1 MTLQVIGAGFGRT
14 GTLSMKA
21 ALEKLGYK
29 KCHHMIEV
37 LMTDDPTHLDY
48 WDAVGKGERPGGD
61 KIFEGFQASVDF
73 PSSLYWKELSEAYP
87 EAKVVLTVR
96 SFESWYK
103 SAMATIY
110 AVGKKQPA
118 WTRLI
123 PKPRKIDRMTKNVI
137 WTGKFD
143 GKFEDKAYAEKVWNA
158 HIEEVKATLPPER
171 RLVFEVK
178 DGWKPLCEFLGKP
191 VPTGPFPRVND
202 AEQFHKMI
210 KGMTRLAYVPWI
222 AGTVL
227 LAAALGT
234 YMAFR

>member
-1 MTLQVIGAGFGRT
+1 MALKVIGAGFGRT

-21 ALEKLGYK
+21 ALEQLGYN

-37 LMTDDPTHLDY
+37 LMTNDSTQLDY
-48 WDAVGKGERPGGD
+48 WDAVGQGERPGWD
-61 KIFEGFQASVDF
+61 KIFEGYQASVDF
-73 PSSLYWKELSEAYP
+73 PSSVYWKELAEAYP

-96 SFESWYK
+96 DFESWYK
-103 SAMATIY
+103 SATGTIY

-143 GKFEDKAYAEKVWNA
+143 GKFEDKAHAEHVWNA

-171 RLVFEVK
+171 LLVFEVK
-178 DGWKPLCEFLGKP
+178 QGWGPLCAFLDKP
-191 VPTGPFPRVND
+191 VPDGPFSRVND
-202 AEQFHKMI
+202 ADQFHQMI
-210 KGMTRLAYVPWI
+210 KGMTRLSYVPWI
-222 AGTVL
+222 AGAAL
-227 LAAALGT
+227 AAAALGL
-234 YMAFR
+234 YMLFR

>member
-21 ALEKLGYK
+21 ALEHLGYD
-29 KCHHMIEV
+29 KCHHMVEV
-37 LMTDDPTHLDY
+37 LMTDDPTQLDY
-48 WDAVGKGERPGGD
+48 WDAVGKGERPGWD
-61 KIFEGFQASVDF
+61 KIFEGYQASVDF
-73 PSSLYWKELSEAYP
+73 PSSIYWKELAEAYP

-103 SAMATIY
+103 SATGTIY

-143 GKFEDKAYAEKVWNA
+143 GKFEDKAHAEKVWNA
-158 HIEEVKATLPPER
+158 HIDEVKTTLPPER
-171 RLVFEVK
+171 LLVFEVK
-178 DGWKPLCEFLGKP
+178 DGWEPLCAFLGKP
-191 VPTGPFPRVND
+191 VPERPFPRVND

-222 AGTVL
+222 AGAVL

-234 YMAFR
+234 YMAFQ